1 MLIESIM
8 TTQLQCVAPDTVVS
22 DIRALLTRFPFHHVP
37 VLEDG
42 SLVGI
47 ISDRDL
53 LRNLSPYTDS
63 QTASD
68 QDQALL
74 QQTASQIMSTRLIT
88 AQPDTLVDTAAI
100 LLLENNISC
109 LPVVKASGDLVGIV
123 TWKDM
128 LKFYV
133 YA

>member
-8 TTQLQCVAPDTVVS
+8 TTQLQCVAPDTDVGE
-22 DIRALLTRFPFHHVP
+22 IRTLLTRFPFHHVP
-37 VLEDG
+37 VLQEG
-42 SLVGI
+42 RLVGI

-63 QTASD
+63 QAASE

-74 QQTASQIMSTRLIT
+74 RQPASQIMSTRLIT

-109 LPVVKASGDLVGIV
+109 LPVINPAEDLVGIV